1 MAVTSV
7 MLRLGIPAPPFA
19 LRDVVSGQVYS
30 LDSFAGKPALLV
42 IFLCRHRLYVQHVQ
56 YEIAKIGQDYRDT
69 GLRIIAISS
78 NDPAQYADDAPEW
91 LKEMAQQL
99 NLRFPLCFDQTQDAA
114 RYSRPP
120 VRRTS
125 ISFSLTNPDGWSI
138 EGSSMI
144 ADRAMV
150 AR

>member
-7 MLRLGIPAPPFA
+7 MLPLGTPAPPFA

-42 IFLCRHRLYVQHVQ
+42 IFLC
-56 YEIAKIGQDYRDT
+56 
-69 GLRIIAISS
+69 SS
-78 NDPAQYADDAPEW
+78 AFV
-91 LKEMAQQL
+91 
-99 NLRFPLCFDQTQDAA
+99 FPCALTKPKTWPRC
-114 RYSRPP
+114 SRPP
-120 VRRTS
+120 VRRIS
-125 ISFSLTNPDGWSI
+125 ISFSLTNPGAWSI